1 MKYTKND
8 IKLACFR
15 IGESDCFIN
24 LLMDDSIERLEIDI
38 DEDNKASLVLETS
51 DSDLV
56 YEIYTSDP
64 ITDIRLVD
72 NDLATFGF
80 ETVWETVA
88 GKYNKYQYIEDI
100 GEDIVKIYIRKE

>member
-8 IKLACFR
+8 IKLVCFR
-15 IGESDCFIN
+15 IGESDYFIN

-51 DSDLV
+51 DPDLV

-64 ITDIRLVD
+64 ITHIRIVD

-80 ETVWETVA
+80 DPIWETVA
-88 GKYNKYQYIEDI
+88 EKFNKYEYIEDI
-100 GEDIVKIYIRKE
+100 DADIAKIYIRKD